1 MNDPVRSSAPDHA
14 SLPDRASLARIIFW
28 LVLAVVLGALAVAVE

>member
-14 SLPDRASLARIIFW
+14 SPPDHASLARIVLW
-28 LVLAVVLGALAVAVE
+28 LVLAVVLGALAVMVE